1 MSGMV
6 EEKGRS
12 KLYKPL
18 VYNHLLDSP
27 PSPPPNSPTSIIVFI
42 KPIEKYPLL

>member
-18 VYNHLLDSP
+18 VYNHLLDSSP
-27 PSPPPNSPTSIIVFI
+27 PPPNSPTSIIVFI
-42 KPIEKYPLL
+42 KPIEKYSLL